1 MMYFGLVGIAILML
15 VNGFEVG
22 FFCFGII
29 GGGAGGASNGTDGG
43 AGNGTGG
50 GTGNGMGGG
59 AGNGTGSDIVGVDA
73 GGTGGGAR
81 ELPETELRD

>member
-43 AGNGTGG
+43 AGNGAD
-50 GTGNGMGGG
+50 GG
-59 AGNGTGSDIVGVDA
+59 AGNGA
-73 GGTGGGAR
+73 GGGAGGGAGDGVGGGAGGGAR